1 MQWLNQ
7 RKYARYS
14 LVEWGII
21 AIFAYFFLVLERQM
35 LANLII
41 LIVSVV
47 IHELAHGL
55 AAFWCGDS
63 TAKYQGRLTLNP
75 IPHIDPIGSVILPLM
90 LTLSGSPFLFG
101 WAKPVPVNVQN
112 LNHPMNDMV
121 KVAIAGPLSNLSLAV
136 LFSQFIKFHVIVA
149 PNLILQAPWL
159 IDVLKY
165 GVVINIVLAVFNMIP
180 IPPMDGSRVLYRLLP
195 YAGRSLMDRIEP
207 YGMWIIIFLAF
218 FGIFDVILRLVS
230 IPLIQ
235 LIL

>member
-149 PNLILQAPWL
+149 PNLILQVPWL

>member
-1 MQWLNQ
+1 M
-7 RKYARYS
+7 
-14 LVEWGII
+14 
-21 AIFAYFFLVLERQM
+21 
-35 LANLII
+35 
-41 LIVSVV
+41 
-47 IHELAHGL
+47 ELAHGL

-121 KVAIAGPLSNLSLAV
+121 KVAIAGPLSNLPWLYYLVNYKVSCDCCT
-136 LFSQFIKFHVIVA
+136 KF
-149 PNLILQAPWL
+149 NSQAPWL

-207 YGMWIIIFLAF
+207 YGMWITVFLAF